1 MSACHP
7 REPAKS
13 DEQNPSRTP
22 YHAPVLR
29 VYGSLSRLT
38 QGGPGSSFEGASG
51 MSGKSR

>member
-1 MSACHP
+1 MSTCHP

-38 QGGPGSSFEGASG
+38 HGGLGSGFEGSSG
-51 MSGKSR
+51 MIGKSR